1 MHRPRRLSSNAQRG
15 AAALVVVMIL
25 FFIISLV
32 AAYASRN
39 LIFEQ
44 RTSANNYRS
53 TQAFD
58 AAEAGLEW
66 AIAMLNGGRIDS
78 ACVSSDDPADSSF
91 RDRYLRIV
99 DDAGRLDARRW
110 MNGGTEASLLPSCVR
125 DGGGWSCSCPVS
137 GNPVLAA
144 PAATAGTPAFR
155 VEFSAVAGRP
165 HLVRVF
171 VRGCSNWGTP
181 CIAGATNRTEASAEV
196 NAIVGLA
203 PALTQT
209 PVAAITVRGP
219 LSATDA
225 VFASPERVGLA
236 VNVGLDAPLQPLQ
249 LVGPP
254 GMPVSHADSV
264 LVRRFDNSLWGLPSA
279 GTLSKG
285 EMMFLAGF
293 GMPPAAFRVQAAV
306 RRIVCGDDCTI
317 ALQDAAARFPGR
329 VLWIDGDLRL
339 GAGSVLDLGS
349 AAQPVLMVVDG
360 NVEVAAGA
368 SVVLRGLLW
377 MRGRTWSSAGA
388 AATVIGS
395 AVAEGD
401 AAIGSPDEGRFTITG
416 NPRFVFD
423 AATME
428 HLKKVQARTV
438 FDFASFTRLP
448 GSWRD
453 F

>member
-1 MHRPRRLSSNAQRG
+1 MPKAHRLSYGSQRG

-53 TQAFD
+53 TQSFD

-78 ACVSSDDPADSSF
+78 TCVSSADPANNSF
-91 RDRYLRIV
+91 RDRYLRII

-110 MNGGTEASLLPSCVR
+110 MNGGTEAALLPNCVR
-125 DGGGWSCSCPVS
+125 DGSSWSCSCPTS

-144 PAATAGTPAFR
+144 PAGTAGTPAFR
-155 VEFSAVAGRP
+155 VEFSAVASQP

-181 CIAGATNRTEASAEV
+181 CIDSASNRSEANAEV
-196 NAIVGLA
+196 NALVGLA

-219 LSATDA
+219 LDAPDA
-225 VFASPERVGLA
+225 VFVNPDRVGLA
-236 VNVGLDAPLQPLQ
+236 VNAGGAVAVPP
-249 LVGPP
+249 VAGPP
-254 GMPVSHADSV
+254 GMPSAQAQSALVVADDVSLS
-264 LVRRFDNSLWGLPSA
+264 GLPTA
-279 GTLSKG
+279 GALSKG

-293 GMPPAAFRVQAAV
+293 GMPPSAFRVQAAV
-306 RRIVCGDDCTI
+306 RRIVCGDDCAV
-317 ALQDAAARFPGR
+317 ALQDAAARFPGH
-329 VLWIDGDLRL
+329 VLWIDGDLNL
-339 GAGSVLDLGS
+339 GAGSALDLGS
-349 AAQPVLMVVDG
+349 SAQPALVVVDG
-360 NVEVAAGA
+360 NVDLTAGA
-368 SVVLRGLLW
+368 SMVLRGVLW
-377 MRGRTWSSAGA
+377 VRGASWTSAGA
-388 AATVIGS
+388 AATVIGA

-401 AAIGSPDEGRFTITG
+401 AAVGPPDEGRFTITG
-416 NPRFVFD
+416 TPRFVFD
-423 AATME
+423 AATMD
-428 HLKKVQARTV
+428 HLKKAQARSV

-453 F
+453 FR

>member
-1 MHRPRRLSSNAQRG
+1 MRRPRRLFSNAQRG

-99 DDAGRLDARRW
+99 DDTGRLDARRW

-171 VRGCSNWGTP
+171 VRGCSNWGSP
-181 CIAGATNRTEASAEV
+181 CIDAAANRSEANAEV

-203 PALTQT
+203 PAMTQA
-209 PVAAITVRGP
+209 PAAALTVRGP
-219 LSATDA
+219 LGAPGAEAANPD
-225 VFASPERVGLA
+225 RVGLA
-236 VNVGLDAPLQPLQ
+236 VNAGGAVDVSPV
-249 LVGPP
+249 VGPP
-254 GMPVSHADSV
+254 GMPVAQAQAA
-264 LVRRFDNSLWGLPSA
+264 LVVPDDVALSA
-279 GTLSKG
+279 MPTAGGMTKG

-293 GMPPAAFRVQAAV
+293 GMPPEAYRVQAAV
-306 RRIVCGDDCTI
+306 RRIVCGDDCAV

-329 VLWIDGDLRL
+329 VLWIEGDLRL

-349 AAQPVLMVVDG
+349 AAQPLLMVVDG
-360 NVEVAAGA
+360 NVGLSAGA
-368 SVVLRGLLW
+368 SMVLRGVLW
-377 MRGRTWSSAGA
+377 VRGATWSSAGA
-388 AATVIGS
+388 AATVVGA

-401 AAIGSPDEGRFTITG
+401 ATIGPPDEGRFTITG

-453 F
+453 FR